1 MLEWKG
7 QGEGHRSFRQERLDG
22 TLLRTIRVNR
32 AFEEW
37 EEWEDWDWTKVTLRE
52 TCYLLEDLEASRYTT
67 RSVTNVEG

>member
-52 TCYLLEDLEASRYTT
+52 T
-67 RSVTNVEG
+67 